1 MGSHSAEPL
10 SRELAVNHTFLMEPG
25 RWTLQGNWLERDE
38 RAIAVK
44 GKLIVAWS
52 RDDWF
57 TLITKITFPNCDRE
71 EMTLQYRG
79 RLNPGDHRYTFVMQH
94 SLHGRIEG
102 EGWIAPESFVQRHWV
117 LGDRQRR
124 SGFETLYR
132 LNDDRYYLSSTML
145 TGHALTSMMEANLER
160 QPE

>member
-1 MGSHSAEPL
+1 M

-25 RWTLQGNWLERDE
+25 RWTLQGNWLERE
-38 RAIAVK
+38 GLPIPVK
-44 GKLIVAWS
+44 GKLLVAWS

-57 TLITKITFPNCDRE
+57 TLITKLTFLDDDRE

-79 RLNPGDHRYTFVMQH
+79 RLDSGDRRYTFVMQH
-94 SLHGRIEG
+94 SLLGRIEG
-102 EGWIAPESFVQRHWV
+102 EGWIAPESLVQRHWV

-124 SGFETLYR
+124 SGFETIYR
-132 LNDDRYYLSSTML
+132 VNDDRYYLASTML
-145 TGHALTSMMEANLER
+145 TGHGLTSVMEATLER